1 MLRPPRRHQVRG
13 ISVAAAALLMY
24 ACSSSSS
31 ATQLPGS
38 ASSLNLLTTTTATT
52 TATAPESLAECLA
65 TWTLRDRIALLV
77 WPGAYSDDWADV
89 ETAVRDL
96 HIGGVLLMKVDD
108 VFASGLAVHL
118 TALEQLSA
126 HGLLVATDEEG
137 GDVQRLRA
145 LDAMP
150 SQEQMSQQS
159 PEERANILDRH
170 AQLIAAAGI
179 DVVLGPVVD
188 VRPIVDGVVGDDP
201 LGDGRLFMGD
211 PQQVAALGAEYVAA
225 WQRVGM
231 VPALKHFPGHGGAS
245 GDTHDERATTAPLD
259 AMRTY
264 DLVPFQQLAASGAAV
279 MVGHLNVPG
288 LTDGQPAS
296 MSPAAITL
304 LRDLGYGDALVLSD
318 ALGMEAVGIPVPDAA
333 VLSIQA
339 GADVVIFTG
348 ISDTAAVI
356 DAIELAVTDG
366 RLTAA
371 EVDDSALRVGRLLVA
386 DGRPCAP
393 T

>member
-1 MLRPPRRHQVRG
+1 MLRRPRRHHARG
-13 ISVAAAALLMY
+13 VTVAVVALLTY
-24 ACSSSSS
+24 ACSSNTP

-38 ASSLNLLTTTTATT
+38 ASTIGLLTNTTAV
-52 TATAPESLAECLA
+52 ASESLAACLA
-65 TWTLRDRIALLV
+65 MWPLRDRIALLV
-77 WPGAYSDDWADV
+77 WPGAYSDAWADV
-89 ETAVRDL
+89 ESVVRDL
-96 HIGGVLLMKVDD
+96 HVGGVLLMKVDD
-108 VFASGLAVHL
+108 AFAGELGGHL

-145 LDAMP
+145 IEVMP
-150 SQEQMSQQS
+150 SQEDMSRMS
-159 PEERANILDRH
+159 ADERTVILNRH

-188 VRPIVDGVVGDDP
+188 VRPLVNGLVGEDP
-201 LGDGRLFMGD
+201 LGEGRLFTGD

-231 VPALKHFPGHGGAS
+231 VSVLKHFPGHGGAS
-245 GDTHDERATTAPLD
+245 GDTHKGLATTPPLD
-259 AMRTY
+259 AMRAY

-296 MSPAAITL
+296 MNATAITL
-304 LRDLGYGDALVLSD
+304 LREMGYGDALVLSD
-318 ALGMEAVGIPVPDAA
+318 ALGMDAVGIPVPDAA

-339 GADVVIFTG
+339 GVDVVIFTG
-348 ISDTAAVI
+348 ISDAAAVI
-356 DAIELAVTDG
+356 DAIESAVTDG

-371 EVDDSALRVGRLLVA
+371 EIDDSALRVARLLEA
-386 DGRPCAP
+386 DGRPCSPA
-393 T
+393 